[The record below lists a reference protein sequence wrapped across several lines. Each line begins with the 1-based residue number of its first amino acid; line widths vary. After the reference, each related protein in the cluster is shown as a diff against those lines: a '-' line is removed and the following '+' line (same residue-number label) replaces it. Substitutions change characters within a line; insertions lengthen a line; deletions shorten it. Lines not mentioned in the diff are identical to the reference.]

1 MATFEIPLDLPDVII
16 QKVKIEDDNIKIN
29 LKSTAEGTIC
39 HNCGK
44 HISNPHGHDKVITLR
59 HLSILGKTTH
69 INISPARYKC
79 PHCYCTTTQKLSWYH
94 VRSPHT
100 KAFEQHILSEMINST
115 VEDASIKNKLGYEA
129 VMGIINRN
137 ITDMADWVTIKQLDV
152 IGIDEISLKK
162 GHKDFVVIITG
173 RVGVKL
179 MILSVLKDRKK
190 ATVKAFLKEIPSRLK
205 KMIVAVC
212 TDMYDG
218 FVNAAKEVFGKKIVV
233 IDRFHVAKLYR
244 KGIDKL
250 RKKELKRL
258 KEELSEVEYKRLK
271 GAMWALRKSVKDL
284 TVKDKAVLECLFK
297 YSPLLKV
304 AYKLTND
311 LTDIFEENIS
321 KEEAKK
327 KIKQWKRK
335 AEKSVPDCFD
345 SFISTL
351 GKYMDGVTNY
361 FLNRY
366 NSGFVE
372 GLNNKIKVIKRRC
385 YGILNINHLFRR
397 IYLDIEGY
405 DLYCRI

>member
-1 MATFEIPLDLPDVII
+1 MAAFEIPLDIPDVII
-16 QKVKIEDDNIKIN
+16 ENVEINDDNIKIYA
-29 LKSTAEGTIC
+29 KSSVEGTIC

-44 HISNPHGHDKVITLR
+44 HIIKPHGHDKVITLR
-59 HLSILGKTTH
+59 HLSILGKTAH
-69 INISPARYKC
+69 IIISPARYKC
-79 PHCYCTTTQKLSWYH
+79 PYCYHTTTQKLSWYH

-100 KAFEQHILSEMINST
+100 KAFEQHILTELINST
-115 VEDASIKNKLGYEA
+115 VEDTSIKNKLGYEA

-137 ITDMADWVTIKQLDV
+137 ITDKADWVTIKKLDV

-173 RVGVKL
+173 RTGDKVI
-179 MILSVLKDRKK
+179 ILAVLKDRKK
-190 ATVKAFLKEIPSRLK
+190 ATVKAFLKEIPGRLK
-205 KMIVAVC
+205 KLIIAVC

-218 FVNAAKEVFGKKIVV
+218 FVNAAKEVFGKMVVV

-258 KEELSEVEYKRLK
+258 KEELSEAEYKKLK
-271 GAMWALRKSVKDL
+271 GAMWALRKSKKDL
-284 TVKDKAVLECLFK
+284 TVEDEAVLKCLFK
-297 YSPLLKV
+297 HSPLLKV
-304 AYKLTND
+304 AYKLTNE
-311 LTDIFEENIS
+311 LTDIFDKNIS
-321 KEEAKK
+321 KEKAKK
-327 KIKQWKRK
+327 KIKKWTRK
-335 AEKSVPDCFD
+335 AEKSDLDIFD

-351 GKYMDGVTNY
+351 DKYMEGVTNY

-405 DLYCRI
+405 DLYC